1 MICQNCGSEIGKN
14 ATCPHC
20 GSDVHLMNLARDASL
35 RQYNKGVTAA
45 REGDYSGAIEAL
57 NRCILF
63 DKRNVVARNLLGIAY
78 YQVGMPGNALE
89 QWIISSS
96 LQGENNPAAGYIAS
110 LQRHARTLEKQDDAV
125 VMYHKALEL
134 FQSGSDDLA
143 VIQLKKAVDFSPNF
157 VRAHNLLAAYYL
169 SKKEKSKA
177 RLHINKALRVDK
189 ANPKAL
195 EYLAI
200 LTSGGAEKNN
210 KSKTGYDESAAK
222 KDFSRVIRPELVT
235 FVLGVVVTAIAT
247 FFLALPAVTQVQN
260 DTIRNLEQQVATLTE
275 ENENGT
281 SKFALEYQALEEENA
296 QLKTENEA
304 YRQSEAN
311 RQQAADLQL
320 AQAYAVSDQQAE
332 AAKLLHDLDVTKF
345 SQEDQDLI
353 AQLKEQTYTFA
364 AAAYYESGN
373 EKFSAG
379 DTAGAE
385 ADLLLALDYG
395 QKEDFMD
402 NVLYLLGQIYEEK
415 GDYAQ
420 AKEYY
425 GRVVNEF
432 ADSDVFGQAEERM
445 NAIMSL

>member
-1 MICQNCGSEIGKN
+1 MICQNCGSEIGQN
-14 ATCPHC
+14 GICPVC
-20 GSDVHLMNLARDASL
+20 GSDVRLLNMARNASL

-45 REGDYSGAIEAL
+45 KEGDYSGAIEAL

-63 DKRNVVARNLLGIAY
+63 DKRNAVARNLLGIAY

-96 LQGENNPAAGYIAS
+96 IQAENNPAAGYINA

-134 FQSGSDDLA
+134 FQSGSEDLA

-157 VRAHNLLAAYYL
+157 VTAHNLLAAYYL
-169 SKKEKSKA
+169 SRKEKSKA
-177 RLHINKALRVDK
+177 RFHINKALRVDK

-200 LTSGGAEKNN
+200 LTSGGSEKES
-210 KSKTGYDESAAK
+210 KSKTGYDESAAR
-222 KDFSRVIRPELVT
+222 KDFSRIIRPELVT
-235 FVLGVVVTAIAT
+235 FVLGVVVTAILT
-247 FFLALPAVTQVQN
+247 FFLALPAVTEMQES
-260 DTIRNLEQQVATLTE
+260 TIRDLEQQVATLTE

-281 SKFALEYQALEEENA
+281 SKFALEYQELEAENE

-311 RQQAADLQL
+311 REQAGKLQL

-332 AAKLLHDLDVTKF
+332 AAKLLHDLDVEKF
-345 SQEDQDLI
+345 SEEDQALI

-364 AAAYYESGN
+364 AAEYYESGN
-373 EKFSAG
+373 GKFSAG

-385 ADLLLALDYG
+385 ADLLLALEYG

-402 NVLYLLGQIYEEK
+402 NVLYLLGQIAEGK

-432 ADSDVFGQAEERM
+432 AGSDVFSQAEERM
-445 NAIMSL
+445 NAILSL